1 MIQIM
6 STINTLYDILV
17 FSLVSVNVSSYPYE
31 INKLLACCNYMLGI
45 VHKM

>member
-17 FSLVSVNVSSYPYE
+17 FLVSVNVSSYPYE
-31 INKLLACCNYMLGI
+31 INKLLA
-45 VHKM
+45 